1 MSSKALLTPSE
12 QAQRLIDHARKI
24 LQELY
29 KFSVELSE
37 QNREKAQQKINY
49 GKQVL
54 NSLEQ
59 LPSKYLNSQ
68 DAGLDFLNIVY
79 VNYISVKPNLEN
91 ALNDL
96 QKRIDENKYFEAPE
110 IEDKNEEVKD
120 KETIETDW
128 KSPSDL
134 NDNDYSSILKNLI
147 HAAEKELENDE
158 NEDNEEETEE
168 EAEADTDDN
177 EEEEEESNENS
188 ENKKEDHEVDELNSK
203 NEEK

>member
-1 MSSKALLTPSE
+1 MSSKAPLTPSE

-29 KFSVELSE
+29 TFSVELSE

-96 QKRIDENKYFEAPE
+96 QKRIDENKYFKAPE

-168 EAEADTDDN
+168 ETEAETDDN

-188 ENKKEDHEVDELNSK
+188 ENKKEDPEVDEPNSK
-203 NEEK
+203 N

>member
-128 KSPSDL
+128 KSASDL

>member
-1 MSSKALLTPSE
+1 MSSKAPLTPSE

-29 KFSVELSE
+29 TFSVELSE

-96 QKRIDENKYFEAPE
+96 QKRIDENKYFKAPE

-168 EAEADTDDN
+168 ETEADTDDN
-177 EEEEEESNENS
+177 EEEEEESNEKS
-188 ENKKEDHEVDELNSK
+188 ENKKEDPEVDEPNNK